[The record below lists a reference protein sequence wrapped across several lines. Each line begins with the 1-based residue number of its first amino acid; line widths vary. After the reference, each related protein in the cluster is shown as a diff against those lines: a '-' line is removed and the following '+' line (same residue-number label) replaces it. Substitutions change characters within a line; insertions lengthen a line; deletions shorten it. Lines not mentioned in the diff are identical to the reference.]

1 MVKTP
6 EIRGYLVVKTPE
18 IRGYLVVKTLME
30 RVPSGENP
38 YGEGT

>member
-1 MVKTP
+1 MVKTLMERVP
-6 EIRGYLVVKTPE
+6 SGENPLCRGC
-18 IRGYLVVKTLME
+18 LVVKTLME